1 MQHIQKS
8 NRLNMEVK
16 FHFMRLFLIVLFI
29 FFAFCAQSYGQSE
42 KNDINT
48 FYPYKNEIGI
58 NFTNVLGN
66 VLSLNPDNAS
76 SPYGLTYR
84 RHMGNISFRSAVNIN
99 ITNSSADDFSNGLFI
114 RRTLNIVKS
123 DFRVGL
129 EKHLV
134 LHKRVLFSY
143 GIDILGAIGNE
154 KSEIQDFNLGGNTF
168 ISDKKTFGAGVGPV
182 LRLEYKISDRIFI
195 SSESSLYGFI
205 SQTKSSL
212 TINGTKDDDTKS
224 SDSSLILVLPQSL
237 FFNISF

>member
-1 MQHIQKS
+1 MKVYCVSIFLLCVSFLVRGQKA
-8 NRLNMEVK
+8 
-16 FHFMRLFLIVLFI
+16 I
-29 FFAFCAQSYGQSE
+29 FPM
-42 KNDINT
+42 ND

-66 VLSLNPDNAS
+66 VLSLNPENAS

-84 RHMGNISFRSAVNIN
+84 RHMGKISFRSAVNIN
-99 ITNSSADDFSNGLFI
+99 ITNTSENDFSNGLFI
-114 RRTLNIVKS
+114 NRTLNIIKS

-134 LHKRVLFSY
+134 LHKKVLFSY
-143 GIDILGAIGNE
+143 GIDILGSIGNE
-154 KSEIQDFNLGGNTF
+154 KSEIQDFNLGGSTFVSNENTY
-168 ISDKKTFGAGVGPV
+168 GGGLGPV

-195 SSESSLYGFI
+195 SSESSLYGFF
-205 SQTKSSL
+205 SKTNANL
-212 TINGTKDDDTKS
+212 TINGVQDEETKS

>member
-1 MQHIQKS
+1 MNVFYVSIFLFFVSFLVRGQKA
-8 NRLNMEVK
+8 
-16 FHFMRLFLIVLFI
+16 II
-29 FFAFCAQSYGQSE
+29 PI
-42 KNDINT
+42 DD

-66 VLSLNPDNAS
+66 VLSLNPENAS

-84 RHMGNISFRSAVNIN
+84 RHRGKISFRSAVNIN
-99 ITNSSADDFSNGLFI
+99 ITNTSEDDFSNGLFI
-114 RRTLNIVKS
+114 NRTLNIIKS

-134 LHKRVLFSY
+134 LHKKVLFSY
-143 GIDILGAIGNE
+143 GIDILGSIGND
-154 KSEIQDFNLGGNTF
+154 KSEIQDFNLGGTTFVSNENTY
-168 ISDKKTFGAGVGPV
+168 GGGLGPV

-195 SSESSLYGFI
+195 SSESSLYGFV
-205 SQTKSSL
+205 SKTKATL
-212 TINGTKDDDTKS
+212 TINGRPDEETKS